1 MSIKFYRFPDTIG
14 ASKLNLSIKI
24 LSNILFSDISAEV
37 GLALMRWVYT
47 DKAEIKNEENFLVD
61 LVKAANRYKLTELR
75 GR

>member
-1 MSIKFYRFPDTIG
+1 
-14 ASKLNLSIKI
+14 